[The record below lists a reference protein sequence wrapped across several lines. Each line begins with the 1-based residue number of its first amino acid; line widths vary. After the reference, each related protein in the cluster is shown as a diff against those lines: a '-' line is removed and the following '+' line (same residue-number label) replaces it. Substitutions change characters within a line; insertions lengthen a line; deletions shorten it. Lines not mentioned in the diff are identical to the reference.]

1 MGYKNT
7 TSGIE
12 ALKVA
17 LTDEQV
23 KRVTYQGEL
32 IFVKVTLP
40 DGRTAWTL
48 PTKNDIKKEE
58 KRKWQ
63 VNKDEI

>member
-7 TSGIE
+7 TNHIE

-17 LTDEQV
+17 LTDKQV
-23 KRVTYQGEL
+23 KRVVYQGKL
-32 IFVKVTLP
+32 LFVKVTLP

-48 PTKNDIKKEE
+48 PTKKDIKKEE
-58 KRKWQ
+58 RRKWQ